1 MRKASMARYAFVLL
15 ALSMLAASGADNPA
29 PEKGSVW
36 DTAASWVTAIGT
48 CAMAYIILMQLSPIK
63 RQAMKAEQQHALAH
77 ALAVQSQQ
85 LAQIEFED
93 SLNREYRG
101 LVKLLPNGAFSKHGL
116 PENVIADSLRSFYCY
131 FDLCNQ
137 QILMKERIRP
147 GTFEEWKLGIFGN
160 LERKAFAGAWKLI
173 RDETGDFEEL
183 NTLLREA
190 SGTVNGS
197 LF

>member
-77 ALAVQSQQ
+77 ALTNKHQH
-85 LAQIEFED
+85 D
-93 SLNREYRG
+93 SRYPAKDRRW
-101 LVKLLPNGAFSKHGL
+101 VTA
-116 PENVIADSLRSFYCY
+116 
-131 FDLCNQ
+131 
-137 QILMKERIRP
+137 MKGRHYN
-147 GTFEEWKLGIFGN
+147 W
-160 LERKAFAGAWKLI
+160 
-173 RDETGDFEEL
+173 
-183 NTLLREA
+183 
-190 SGTVNGS
+190 
-197 LF
+197 